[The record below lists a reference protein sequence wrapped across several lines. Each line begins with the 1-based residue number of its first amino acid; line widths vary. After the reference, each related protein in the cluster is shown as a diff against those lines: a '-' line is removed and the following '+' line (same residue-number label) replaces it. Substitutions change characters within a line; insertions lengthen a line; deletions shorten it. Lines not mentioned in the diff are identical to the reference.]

1 MAAGEYVSG
10 HSQADTNRLTAR
22 IAIFFHNLSNI
33 GQKPVP
39 RQHRLK
45 PKRREETTTL

>member
-1 MAAGEYVSG
+1 MAVRDYVSG

-22 IAIFFHNLSNI
+22 VAIFFHNLSNI

-45 PKRREETTTL
+45 PKRRKEPSTA